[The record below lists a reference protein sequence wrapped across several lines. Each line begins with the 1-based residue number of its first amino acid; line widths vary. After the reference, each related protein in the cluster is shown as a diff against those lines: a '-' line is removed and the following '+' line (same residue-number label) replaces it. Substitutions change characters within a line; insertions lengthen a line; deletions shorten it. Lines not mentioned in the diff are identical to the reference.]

1 MYSYRSLIMTI
12 HVIEA
17 PSIDIDTRTG
27 VYSIPFANEIRDIW
41 NGYRICYYKTVN
53 WEDARPFPV
62 AACSEELP
70 EGADSSVW
78 LKDET
83 ANKRWHV
90 LCDAIVDDVI
100 KCFNKQKEL
109 AIKYGYGLNNV
120 YVKPDESMDTVTE
133 ELVRERATGHIND
146 LVNFVTSKEDTEAAL
161 EIFRYLNACKH
172 IASKLRLGH
181 ESPFEHGVITYTL
194 HYVSRSLTHQL
205 VRCRIASY
213 SQASQRYI
221 GEDPENL
228 SFVLP
233 TAIKV
238 NAEALE
244 TVLEYFGRLP
254 AVITKLK
261 SLGIKNEDIRC
272 VFPNAMPTDIQVT
285 MNFRELKH
293 FIELRLDSHA
303 QDEIRHIAFDLWTV
317 MCNCM
322 PFIWTDIV

>member
-1 MYSYRSLIMTI
+1 MTI
-12 HVIEA
+12 HVIDA

-27 VYSIPFANEIRDIW
+27 AYSIPFANEIRDIW
-41 NGYRICYYKTVN
+41 NGYRICYYKNVN
-53 WEDARPFPV
+53 WDDARPFSV
-62 AACSEELP
+62 DAYHEELP
-70 EGADSSVW
+70 ENADKSVW
-78 LKDET
+78 LKDEA
-83 ANKRWHV
+83 ANKKWHA
-90 LCDAIVDDVI
+90 LCDALVDDAV
-100 KCFNKQKEL
+100 KAFNKQKEL
-109 AIKYGYGLNNV
+109 ATKYGYGMNNV
-120 YVKPDESMDTVTE
+120 YVNPGEAIDTVTE
-133 ELVRERATGHIND
+133 DMIHERAVAHINE
-146 LVNFVTSKEDTEAAL
+146 LVNFTASKKDIEAGL

-172 IASKLRLGH
+172 ITSKLRLGH

-221 GEDPENL
+221 SEDPDNL
-228 SFVLP
+228 TFVLP

-303 QDEIRHIAFDLWTV
+303 QDEIRHIAYDLWTV

>member
-1 MYSYRSLIMTI
+1 MTI

-27 VYSIPFANEIRDIW
+27 AYSIPFANEIRDIW
-41 NGYRICYYKTVN
+41 NGYRICYYKNVN
-53 WEDARPFPV
+53 WDDARPFSV
-62 AACSEELP
+62 DVYHEELP
-70 EGADSSVW
+70 ENTDKSVW

-83 ANKRWHV
+83 ANRKWHA
-90 LCDAIVDDVI
+90 LCDALVDDIV
-100 KCFNKQKEL
+100 KAFSKQKEL
-109 AIKYGYGLNNV
+109 AIKYGYGMNNV
-120 YVKPDESMDTVTE
+120 YINAGEAIDTITE
-133 ELVRERATGHIND
+133 DMIHERAVAHIND
-146 LVNFVTSKEDTEAAL
+146 LVNFTISKKDNEAGL
-161 EIFRYLNACKH
+161 ELFRYFNACKH
-172 IASKLRLGH
+172 ITSKLRLGH

-194 HYVSRSLTHQL
+194 HHVSRSLTHQL

-293 FIELRLDSHA
+293 FIQLRLDSHA

-322 PFIWTDIV
+322 PFLWTDIV